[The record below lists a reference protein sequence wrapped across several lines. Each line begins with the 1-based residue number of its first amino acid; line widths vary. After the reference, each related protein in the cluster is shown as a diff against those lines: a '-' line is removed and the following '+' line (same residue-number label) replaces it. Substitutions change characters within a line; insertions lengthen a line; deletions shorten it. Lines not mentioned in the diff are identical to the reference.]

1 MSRCSQTSCR
11 ADGVVDGLRLAV
23 GTLTALPVR
32 PPARVDQRTAR
43 IAVLLAP
50 PVALPLGLAV
60 AGALWLTLV
69 LGVDPLASGFLA
81 VGVLALGS
89 RAFHLD
95 GLADTADGLTASYDR
110 ERSLAVMKSGSVGP
124 AGVAALIVVL
134 GVQVVGF
141 AGLSD
146 EPLAAGV
153 LVLASRA
160 ALALACIRGIPAAAG
175 DGLRAAFAGSVS
187 WPLAVLRW
195 VSAAAIAGL
204 VFVLLGLPWQGVV
217 VGFGI
222 ATVLVGLLIRRAVN
236 RLGGVTGD
244 IFGASIELTLAT
256 LLLSAS

>member
-1 MSRCSQTSCR
+1 M
-11 ADGVVDGLRLAV
+11 GDGLRLAV

-32 PPARVDQRTAR
+32 PPTHVDQRTAR
-43 IAVLLAP
+43 TAVLLAP
-50 PVALPLGLAV
+50 PAALPLGLAV
-60 AGALWLTLV
+60 AATLWLTHL
-69 LGVDPLASGFLA
+69 LGADPLASGFLA

-110 ERSLAVMKSGSVGP
+110 ERSLAAMKSGSVGP
-124 AGVAALIVVL
+124 AGVTALIVVL

-160 ALALACIRGIPAAAG
+160 ALALTCMRGIPAAAG
-175 DGLRAAFAGSVS
+175 EGLRVPFAGSVS
-187 WPLAVLRW
+187 WPLALLRW
-195 VSAAAIAGL
+195 VSAAVVAGL
-204 VFVLLGLPWQGVV
+204 VLVLLGLPWLGVAI
-217 VGFGI
+217 GFAI
-222 ATVLVGLLIRRAVN
+222 ATVLVGLLVRRAIT

-256 LLLSAS
+256 LLLAAS

>member
-1 MSRCSQTSCR
+1 MPLSELQ
-11 ADGVVDGLRLAV
+11 GGWRLAI
-23 GTLTALPVR
+23 GTLTALPVK
-32 PPARVDQRTAR
+32 PPAHVDQRTAR
-43 IAVLLAP
+43 IAVLVAP
-50 PVALPLGLAV
+50 PATLPLGLAV
-60 AGALWLTLV
+60 AVMVWLTHR
-69 LGVDPLASGFLA
+69 LGVDPLATGLLA

-110 ERSLAVMKSGSVGP
+110 DRALAVMKSGSVGP
-124 AGVAALIVVL
+124 AGVAALLVVL

-141 AGLSD
+141 AGLAD

-160 ALALACIRGIPAAAG
+160 ALALACMRGIPAAAG
-175 DGLRAAFAGSVS
+175 EGLRGPFAGSMP
-187 WPLAVLRW
+187 WALALLRW

-204 VFVLLGLPWQGVV
+204 VFALLGLPWQGVA
-217 VGFGI
+217 VGFAV
-222 ATVLVGLLIRRAVN
+222 ATVLVGLLIRRAIT

-256 LLLSAS
+256 VLLAAA